1 MSPFRDP
8 EWQLHIPQKEYTTI
22 VLTHLLLHFYLSGPV
37 VRSQEALAAGPSLSA
52 PEMKERRRRCRSG
65 AGLSPC
71 KSILSQ
77 KVKLEQERSS
87 FIYGCISANSP

>member
-22 VLTHLLLHFYLSGPV
+22 VLTHLYLSGPV
-37 VRSQEALAAGPSLSA
+37 VGSQGALAAGPSLSP
-52 PEMKERRRRCRSG
+52 PEVKERGRRCRSG

-71 KSILSQ
+71 KRYIVTES
-77 KVKLEQERSS
+77 E
-87 FIYGCISANSP
+87 A